1 MIAAPMAERKRGWM
15 YDYDRAVT
23 ALRNYQVRRVFSD
36 PEIPGELPWWV
47 RGCQPY
53 RERRSVPSLPGESS
67 TRAEQY
73 ANLAYFLGAFEREH
87 PDAAPTA
94 ILYATPLRR
103 WIEPESGEIRYKD
116 RTFYSTGQEIGA
128 DRKTVQFRVWQWV
141 RFLCRGMHDPTR
153 GDLWMWR
160 VKPKA

>member
-1 MIAAPMAERKRGWM
+1 MIAALMAERKRGWM

-53 RERRSVPSLPGESS
+53 RERRSVPSLPGESQGRS
-67 TRAEQY
+67 EFY
-73 ANLAYFLGAFEREH
+73 AHLAHLLGVIEREH
-87 PDAAPTA
+87 PDAARTA
-94 ILYATPLRR
+94 ILYATPLSR
-103 WIEPESGEIRYKD
+103 WIDQHTREIRYSW
-116 RTFYSTGQEIGA
+116 RSYRQTGREIGEDGA
-128 DRKTVQFRVWQWV
+128 TVRFRVRQMG
-141 RFLCRGMHDPTR
+141 RHICRSLHDPTR